1 MNFIRNQRGFSP
13 ILVFVISTILVFTVA
28 NLVNK
33 TKTQLTTK
41 AASCVTVASVAP
53 SKTSVDIGE
62 CFDCVVT
69 VASGQGGGPNIACGL
84 AVNNSWPQNICPSS
98 VAYNGCQGFKGWS
111 GDVATFGCQ
120 MPTVTTTDTLEM
132 VGFDFQTTCGPA
144 NGQRTPITLRGNTP
158 APPTLTPTP
167 NPNCPA
173 GKVDQTG
180 QCNTACCSNNAECND
195 PHVPGQQNQVC
206 TISNGYCNSGYSC
219 SSPTAPTNTPIPPNT
234 PTPGGPALTRTPTP
248 GAIATRTPTP
258 GGPAATNTPT
268 PIPTTPPSGGCKLGQ
283 ETYQLGESYC
293 DETNNSVKRCEWT
306 GQGQNGQWK
315 LQIPDPCPGKPCSND
330 PAKHSFSCINS
341 CQPLVG
347 NLGDTNKLKIA
358 FLPENYSTFSEFLP
372 VARDA
377 IDEIN
382 KTNLAG
388 LTSKMN
394 FYIVADFSQTYH
406 DDPSKP
412 YEGIQFPK
420 IKDIGA
426 QVCGADSSIVIDNPA
441 KCGAGNVGKA
451 VLGRSSYACGA
462 GATTVPHE
470 LAHAIVW
477 LEDEYGDS
485 NSPVGPLL
493 IPLFNCSGP
502 GSGPLDPFKP
512 CPKWTGMTGVGC
524 YQGCGP
530 GTGYSGWYR
539 PTQTSIMRDRNY
551 IFNPPS
557 LKAWED
563 FLQNYQ

>member
-1 MNFIRNQRGFSP
+1 MTLISGNKGYSP
-13 ILVFVISTILVFTVA
+13 IAVLVIGAIIVFTLATSV
-28 NLVNK
+28 VNK
-33 TKTQLTTK
+33 LKIQPNTK
-41 AASCVTVASVAP
+41 AAACVTIASVVP
-53 SKTSVDIGE
+53 SKTLVDIGE

-69 VASGQGGGPNIACGL
+69 VASGQGGGYNIACGL

-120 MPTVTTTDTLEM
+120 MPTNVTNTDILEM
-132 VGFDFQTTCGPA
+132 VGFDFQNTCGPA
-144 NGQRTPITLRGNTP
+144 NGQRTPITLRGTTP

-180 QCNTACCSNNAECND
+180 QCNPACCSNNAECND
-195 PHVPGQQNQVC
+195 PLVPGQQNWAC
-206 TISNGYCNSGYSC
+206 NLSNGYCNSGFSC

-248 GAIATRTPTP
+248 GATATRTPTP
-258 GGPAATNTPT
+258 GGPITTNTPT
-268 PIPTTPPSGGCKLGQ
+268 PVPTTPPSGGCKLGQ

-306 GQGQNGQWK
+306 SQGQNGQWK

-330 PAKHSFSCINS
+330 PAKHSFSCITS

-377 IDEIN
+377 IDQIN
-382 KTNLAG
+382 KTNLGG

-394 FYIVADFSQTYH
+394 FYIVSDFNQSYH

-412 YEGIQFPK
+412 YEGIQFQK

-441 KCGAGNVGKA
+441 KCGAGNG
-451 VLGRSSYACGA
+451 GRAKYGLSSYVCGV
-462 GATTVPHE
+462 GDIPVPHE
-470 LAHAIVW
+470 LAHVIVW
-477 LEDEYGDS
+477 LYDEYGNAQSKTGTEKLGVNCS
-485 NSPVGPLL
+485 NSSA
-493 IPLFNCSGP
+493 CSR
-502 GSGPLDPFKP
+502 
-512 CPKWTGMTGVGC
+512 WTGMPDTEC
-524 YQGCGP
+524 IQGCGT
-530 GTGYSGWYR
+530 GFDRKGYSNWYR
-539 PTQTSIMRDRNY
+539 SSQLSIMRGRFEGLSY
-551 IFNPPS
+551 IFNTPS